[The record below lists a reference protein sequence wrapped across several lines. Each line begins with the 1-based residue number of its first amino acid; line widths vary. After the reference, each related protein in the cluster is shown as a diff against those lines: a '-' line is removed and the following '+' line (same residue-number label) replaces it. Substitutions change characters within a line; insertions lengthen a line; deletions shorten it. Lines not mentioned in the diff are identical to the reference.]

1 MSTGSPTL
9 DYLDKITDGLTWEE
23 VLSVRRSVS
32 AYLGHKADQLQA
44 ADTTPAHDL
53 TEEKTA

>member
-9 DYLDKITDGLTWEE
+9 DYLDKITDGLTWQE
-23 VLSVRRSVS
+23 VLSVRRSLS
-32 AYLGHKADQLQA
+32 DYLGHKADQLQA
-44 ADTTPAHDL
+44 AHIAPAHNL